1 MMTSSEFRQ
10 IREQLGLTQER
21 LAAALRTTRVSV
33 ARYESGM
40 RRISGAVQVAI
51 TQLANRTQIPMA
63 GVVAA
68 GLPIEPVTQSEWVE
82 VPPGMVRR
90 GETFALRVKGE
101 SRTGFSRATWSSFAN
116 RRRLTTARRS
126 WRS

>member
-10 IREQLGLTQER
+10 IREQLGLTQEQ

-51 TQLANRTQIPMA
+51 TQLANRTQMLSHGRESI
-63 GVVAA
+63 AA
-68 GLPIEPVTQSEWVE
+68 QEQFAPIEP
-82 VPPGMVRR
+82 
-90 GETFALRVKGE
+90 A
-101 SRTGFSRATWSSFAN
+101 
-116 RRRLTTARRS
+116 
-126 WRS
+126 

>member
-10 IREQLGLTQER
+10 IREQLGLTQEQ

-82 VPPGMVRR
+82 VPPAWCDGGRP
-90 GETFALRVKGE
+90 LRSV
-101 SRTGFSRATWSSFAN
+101 
-116 RRRLTTARRS
+116 
-126 WRS
+126 